1 MRYVLSMIAGF
12 VVSVLVGCTSMGVM
26 PHGTGTTTDLTRA
39 NFRIVK
45 ANVRGE
51 DSGFWLL
58 GFIPITSPSIINA
71 MDQLQHQAGSEGRAV
86 TLVNVTQEERN
97 AYFILFSIPRVVIRA
112 DAVEFLPE
120 PRTQLRR
127 DSDFN

>member
-1 MRYVLSMIAGF
+1 MRWLLGVTLIA
-12 VVSVLVGCTSMGVM
+12 LAGCTSMGVM
-26 PHGTGTTTDLTRA
+26 PHGTGTTTDLKRA

-58 GFIPITSPSIINA
+58 GFIPVTSPSISNA
-71 MDQLQHQAGSEGRAV
+71 MDRLQSQVGSEGRAV
-86 TLVNVTQEERN
+86 TLVNVVQERQD
-97 AYFILFSIPRVVIRA
+97 AYFVLFSIPRVVIRG

-120 PRTQLRR
+120 TTAQLRR
-127 DSDFN
+127 DPDFD